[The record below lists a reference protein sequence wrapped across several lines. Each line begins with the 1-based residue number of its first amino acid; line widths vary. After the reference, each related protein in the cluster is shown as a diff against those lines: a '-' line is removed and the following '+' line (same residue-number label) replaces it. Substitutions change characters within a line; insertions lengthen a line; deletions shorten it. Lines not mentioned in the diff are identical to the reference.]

1 MVDMKSTPKIAIWPD
16 CSDTLVTSI
25 RDLEE
30 RWKPYSSSSRRY
42 PILKLIAQMIDPAI
56 AQLCQQSRIFS
67 QFIPGAAN
75 STGISQLV
83 RRHGFSVVIKS
94 QRLLLRQLVATEGQN
109 FSDIDGTI
117 ATLETLIEVVWACGN
132 KRPVRSAC
140 LEGGATLNAQREQGC
155 CRFCGQPT
163 EFSNFISANIW
174 PSEDDP
180 DFSLALRLSSRF
192 CAEHRPRH
200 PGGAWNSSY
209 RRAKRSQ
216 EQFEIELSRLTR
228 QSARLS
234 NVSAESG
241 NAMADLFIHTHV
253 ARQALQPAD
262 EAELRDQARLIADT
276 RLTDSK
282 KQMLMLRASGYN
294 QSEIAKAMG
303 ISRQAVSKAL
313 ALIPSVFRLDF
324 APEYP
329 AH

>member
-1 MVDMKSTPKIAIWPD
+1 MKSTPKIEIWPG
-16 CSDTLVTSI
+16 CSDTLVMSI

-30 RWKPYSSSSRRY
+30 HWKPYSSSSRRY
-42 PILKLIAQMIDPAI
+42 PILKLMAQMIDPAI
-56 AQLCQQSRIFS
+56 AKLCRKSSVFS

-75 STGISQLV
+75 SIGISELV
-83 RRHGFSVVIKS
+83 RHYGFSLVIKS
-94 QRLLLRQLVATEGQN
+94 QRLLLRQFVATEGQG
-109 FSDIDGTI
+109 FSGGDGI
-117 ATLETLIEVVWACGN
+117 VATLESLIEVVWACGN

-140 LEGGATLNAQREQGC
+140 LEGGATLNAQREQGRC
-155 CRFCGQPT
+155 KFCGQPT

-180 DFSLALRLSSRF
+180 DFSLALRLSSRY
-192 CAEHRPRH
+192 CSGHRPRY
-200 PGGAWNSSY
+200 PGGGWNSSY

-216 EQFEIELSRLTR
+216 EQFEIELSRLTQ

-234 NVSAESG
+234 KVFAQSG
-241 NAMADLFIHTHV
+241 NVMADLFIHTHV
-253 ARQALQPAD
+253 SRQALQPAD
-262 EAELRDQARLIADT
+262 EAELRSQARLMADT

-313 ALIPSVFRLDF
+313 ASIPSVFRLDF
-324 APEYP
+324 VPEHP